1 MRRRIQ
7 TIVLLAC
14 VAAVAAAQDMLI
26 DRLMD
31 DFVAHGAQVSVSRV
45 NDKYHLSRRWNVAF
59 DNDRPLADSICVF
72 LDGLARHAVES
83 FRYETHRNG
92 QDTITY
98 SIAMQGYGSN
108 EDYVLDLTRVEDQSS
123 TWTNDYNNFK
133 KTHAYLYPNPYM
145 MQERHFFHLLKGNN
159 RRMYFGA
166 REAVMFDYAQG
177 HGNLIAMATQENK
190 AKGTYYHFD
199 ISPLDSLL
207 NTLSARKTSVHYK
220 HEAGQPVDK
229 ATTYYYTDYLLP
241 KSKGKSESRGTLYVI
256 KADEDA
262 AALYHTLLN
271 AANHHLDANPTQ
283 CCVLEYTDHHFKLS
297 GIRNTTKLLV
307 NEIAESSFL
316 MADLD
321 RNGTLYILRLEV
333 DGEYWIP
340 KNRK

>member
-1 MRRRIQ
+1 M
-7 TIVLLAC
+7 T
-14 VAAVAAAQDMLI
+14 AAAQGMLL
-26 DRLMD
+26 DWLMD

-108 EDYVLDLTRVEDQSS
+108 DDYVLDLTRVADASS
-123 TWTNDYNNFK
+123 TWTNDYNDFK
-133 KTHAYLYPNPYM
+133 KTHAYLYRNPYM
-145 MQERHFFHLLKGNN
+145 VQERHFYNLLKGNN

-166 REAVMFDYAQG
+166 REAVMFDYVQH
-177 HGNLIAMATQENK
+177 HGNLIGMATQENK
-190 AKGTYYHFD
+190 AKGTYYHFV
-199 ISPLDSLL
+199 IAPLDSLL
-207 NTLSARKTSVHYK
+207 GTLNARRTPVHYR
-220 HEAGQPVDK
+220 HEAGQPTDK
-229 ATTYYYTDYLLP
+229 QSTYYYTDYLLP
-241 KSKGKSESRGTLYVI
+241 KLKGQSESVGTLYVVR
-256 KADEDA
+256 ADEGA
-262 AALYHTLLN
+262 AVLYRTLLD

-283 CCVLEYTDHHFKLS
+283 CCVLEYTDRHFKLS
-297 GIRNTTKLLV
+297 GVRNTTKLLV
-307 NEIAESSFL
+307 NEVAESSFL

-321 RNGTLYILRLEV
+321 RDGTLYVLRLEV

-340 KNRK
+340 KNWKQK